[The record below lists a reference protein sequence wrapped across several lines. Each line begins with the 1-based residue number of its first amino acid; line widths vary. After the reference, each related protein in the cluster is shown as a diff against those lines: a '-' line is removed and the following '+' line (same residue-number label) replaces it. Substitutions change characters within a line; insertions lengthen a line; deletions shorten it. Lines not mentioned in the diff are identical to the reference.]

1 MKAAFLMSFLLM
13 LPGYGHAE
21 SEPPKA
27 AGAPSLNQPVS
38 SLEVWQS
45 QSTEEARASLLQV
58 HGYRV
63 VRDLCYGNPDQGPRN
78 MLDLYLPVDVSG
90 KTPVILA
97 IHGGGLT
104 TGSKEMFSPKAKEL
118 AEKGYAVAAM
128 SYRLKPDHYLPAQI
142 YDAKAAVR
150 WLRAHAAE
158 YGIDGDKIGVIGGS
172 AGATIAA
179 AIGTSA
185 DVKELEGRVG
195 AHPGIPTKVQ
205 AVVALAGV
213 YRQFPWMV
221 GRRPSEPDAK
231 ELAVKCAPITYVSQ
245 DDPPFLLMIGDKDKT
260 PGGVADH
267 ESFHSAL
274 KDKGVDSTLLIVP
287 GAEHGQCFD
296 TEFEKILK
304 FFDKHLR

>member
-1 MKAAFLMSFLLM
+1 
-13 LPGYGHAE
+13 
-21 SEPPKA
+21 
-27 AGAPSLNQPVS
+27 
-38 SLEVWQS
+38 
-45 QSTEEARASLLQV
+45 
-58 HGYRV
+58 
-63 VRDLCYGNPDQGPRN
+63 
-78 MLDLYLPVDVSG
+78 MLDLYLPLDVSG
-90 KTPVILA
+90 KAPVILA

-104 TGSKEMFSPKAKEL
+104 TGSKEMFSPKARGL

-158 YGIDGDKIGVIGGS
+158 YSIDGDRIGVIGGS
-172 AGATIAA
+172 AGASIAA
-179 AIGTSA
+179 AIGTSG
-185 DVKELEGRVG
+185 DVKDLEGHVG
-195 AHPGIPTKVQ
+195 AHPDIPTKVQ

-213 YRQFPWMV
+213 YREFPWMV
-221 GRRPSEPDAK
+221 GRRLSDPDAK
-231 ELAVKCAPITYVSQ
+231 ELAAKCAPITYVSQ

-260 PGGVADH
+260 PGGIADH
-267 ESFHSAL
+267 ERFHTAL

-296 TEFEKILK
+296 MEFEKILK